1 MVSRYSIFS
10 VARHE
15 LQETIDGKH
24 FIHLI
29 DMYLAP
35 YGIIKC

>member
-1 MVSRYSIFS
+1 MKMVSRYSIFS
-10 VARHE
+10 VAGHE
-15 LQETIDGKH
+15 LQETIEGKR

-35 YGIIKC
+35 